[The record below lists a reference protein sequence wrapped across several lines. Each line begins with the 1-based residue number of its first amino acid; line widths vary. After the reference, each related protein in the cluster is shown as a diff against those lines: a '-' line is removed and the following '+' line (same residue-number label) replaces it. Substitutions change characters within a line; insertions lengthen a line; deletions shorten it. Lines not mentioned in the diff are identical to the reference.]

1 MYSGVRILC
10 CGAGG
15 SLFRGSSDDSSA
27 SFSVFV
33 FGFPRCNKRLVTES
47 QRAPRRWIDHPNT
60 LCRAYPC
67 IIVSA
72 ISLIPLI
79 IIIFPI
85 NPALAVP
92 KFVNNVQNFP
102 QADSAILFNVFSSKR
117 FIKDTLSFIFEWPN
131 MSRASEFSTFGFSAG
146 NII

>member
-1 MYSGVRILC
+1 MFC
-10 CGAGG
+10 
-15 SLFRGSSDDSSA
+15 SSNVDSSA

-47 QRAPRRWIDHPNT
+47 QRAPRRWIHYPNT

-67 IIVSA
+67 EIVTA
-72 ISLIPLI
+72 ISSIPLI
-79 IIIFPI
+79 IIIISI

-92 KFVNNVQNFP
+92 KFVNNVQNFH
-102 QADSAILFNVFSSKR
+102 QADSAILFNFFSSKK
-117 FIKDTLSFIFEWPN
+117 FIKDTLSFMFECPS
-131 MSRASEFSTFGFSAG
+131 MSRASEFNTFGFSAG